1 MVQGIGSA
9 RLHALVT
16 HLGSAEAAWHAPFE
30 ELRRVPNIR
39 DSVASRIV
47 ERRSEVDPDRELEK
61 AAALEVD
68 ILTFRDEAYPGLL
81 SRIYD
86 PPPVLY
92 VRGSIV
98 PQDSLAVA
106 VVGCRRPTSY
116 GLYVAERLGYELARR
131 GITVVSGMARGIDSA
146 AHRGALKARGRTIAV
161 LGCGVDICYP
171 PENSRL
177 VREIADSGA
186 VVSEFPLGMG
196 PIALNF
202 PARNRVIS
210 GLSLGTVVV
219 EAGPRSGAL
228 ITADFA
234 LEQGR
239 QVFAVPGDIRR
250 ETSRG
255 SHRLLKEGATLVEGV
270 DDILSELGLSL
281 EPAGLFDRPAVG
293 RSTEFSSSTTSIESI
308 EATGEDVFPGGL
320 EPVARRLL
328 QVLGDEPLVV
338 DEIARRAGI
347 DASLVGASLI
357 ALEVDGWVRA
367 LPGNAYMKSPG

>member
-16 HLGSAEAAWHAPFE
+16 YFGSAEAAWYASFE
-30 ELRRVPNIR
+30 ELRRVPNIG
-39 DSVASRIV
+39 DGVASQII
-47 ERRSEVDPDRELEK
+47 ERRGKVDIEGELDR
-61 AAALEVD
+61 AAALGVS
-68 ILTFRDEAYPGLL
+68 ILTLGEEAYPKLL
-81 SRIYD
+81 TQIYD

-92 VRGSIV
+92 IRGSLA

-106 VVGCRRPTSY
+106 VVGCRRPTPY
-116 GLYVAERLGYELARR
+116 GVCVAERLGYELARR

-146 AHRGALKARGRTIAV
+146 AHRGALKAGGRTIAV

-171 PENSRL
+171 QENIKL
-177 VREIADSGA
+177 MCDIVGSGA
-186 VVSEFPLGMG
+186 VVSEFPFGMR
-196 PIALNF
+196 PLAVNF

-219 EAGPRSGAL
+219 EAGLRSGAL

-250 ETSRG
+250 ETSKG
-255 SHRLLKEGATLVEGV
+255 PHRLLKEGAALVEEVG
-270 DDILSELGLSL
+270 DILSELGLN
-281 EPAGLFDRPAVG
+281 
-293 RSTEFSSSTTSIESI
+293 
-308 EATGEDVFPGGL
+308 L
-320 EPVARRLL
+320 EPVTLFDLPASGRVTVSSGVDGVEASPGRLGPVASRVF

-338 DEIARRAGI
+338 DEIAQRAGI
-347 DASLVGASLI
+347 DASLVSASLI
-357 ALEVDGWVRA
+357 ALEVDGSVRA
-367 LPGNAYMKSPG
+367 LPGNAYIKATAP